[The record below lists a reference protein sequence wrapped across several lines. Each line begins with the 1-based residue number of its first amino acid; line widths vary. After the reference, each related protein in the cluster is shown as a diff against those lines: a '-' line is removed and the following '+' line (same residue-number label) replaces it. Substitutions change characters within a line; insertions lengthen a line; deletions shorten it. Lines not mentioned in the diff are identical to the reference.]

1 DLGGRLA
8 WRRGGRRPAGRSSSG
23 REGSL
28 VALLIAAAAAAVAL
42 AALVWLWIT
51 RREVRSRREPRLERV
66 PDRPVVELGGSRPN
80 APRGVEGRSTSETQT
95 RVGAGKDV
103 RPEPTALLAEPEGP
117 TKAPEVAGAQ
127 GSQGTVEP
135 AAELPDGSVGR
146 SEAVVLELLDDDR
159 PDVRRNAV
167 AALAAGGGALAL
179 RGLSYAAARDPVVEV
194 RRVAI
199 LGIRSLVERRSAP
212 ADGGSS

>member
-1 DLGGRLA
+1 
-8 WRRGGRRPAGRSSSG
+8 
-23 REGSL
+23 

-51 RREVRSRREPRLERV
+51 RREVRSLRERRLERV

-103 RPEPTALLAEPEGP
+103 RPEPTALLAEPEGPRQEVP

-194 RRVAI
+194 RREAI

>member
-1 DLGGRLA
+1 M
-8 WRRGGRRPAGRSSSG
+8 
-23 REGSL
+23 
-28 VALLIAAAAAAVAL
+28 ALLIAVAAAAIAL
-42 AALVWLWIT
+42 AALGWQWIT
-51 RREVRSRREPRLERV
+51 RREVRSLRQRRLEHG

-95 RVGAGKDV
+95 RVGAAKDV
-103 RPEPTALLAEPEGP
+103 RLEPTALLAEPEGP
-117 TKAPEVAGAQ
+117 RQEVAAKAAEVAGAQ
-127 GSQGTVEP
+127 GSQVTVEP
-135 AAELPDGSVGR
+135 APEVREGSVGR
-146 SEAVVLELLDDDR
+146 SEAVALELLDDER

-194 RRVAI
+194 RREAI